1 MPKYRDIEE
10 FLDEVVTLPSM
21 PGVVNEVRRI
31 LDDPNGSIAE
41 AADKIALDP
50 ALTFKVLRLVNSAF
64 YGLRQQ
70 VTSICHAAALL
81 GAKVLKNLC
90 LTAAVFES
98 MKGSPERLIRHA
110 AGTATAMRA
119 LAQEGPLGLLVP
131 APDEAF
137 ILGLVHDIGKM
148 LMYAVVPDLVRE
160 AETMASEHRLP
171 MFRAEQ
177 ELIGIDHAE
186 LGARL
191 ALHWKLDDLYVQAVG
206 GHHEGTKCS
215 SMFLPIASSIT
226 VADYIS
232 GMCGH
237 GVTDPVWF
245 EIPDSVWTDSGVDGP
260 CAIRVMSNYLSE
272 LARIDELVS
281 EVMGTAHQS

>member
-1 MPKYRDIEE
+1 MSKYRDIEE
-10 FLDEVVTLPSM
+10 FLDEVVSLPSM
-21 PGVVNEVRRI
+21 PGVVTKVRRI

-70 VTSICHAAALL
+70 VTGIRQAAALL

-90 LTAAVFES
+90 LTAAVFDS
-98 MKGSPERLIRHA
+98 MKGAPERLIRHA

-119 LAQEGPLGLLVP
+119 LAHEGPLSLLIP
-131 APDEAF
+131 SADEAF

-148 LMYAVVPDLVRE
+148 LMFAVVPELVRE
-160 AETMASEHRLP
+160 AESVAAERRIP

-191 ALHWKLDDLYVQAVG
+191 ALHWKLDDLYVQAVR
-206 GHHEGTKCS
+206 GHHESERGS
-215 SMFLPIASSIT
+215 STYRAIAANIT
-226 VADYIS
+226 VADYIA

-245 EIPDSVWTDSGVDGP
+245 EIPDAIWTDAGVDGP
-260 CAIRVMSNYLSE
+260 CAIRVMSGYLGD

-281 EVMGTAHQS
+281 EVMGSDSRA

>member
-10 FLDEVVTLPSM
+10 FLDEVVSLPSM
-21 PGVVNEVRRI
+21 PGVVSEVRRI
-31 LDDPNGSIAE
+31 LDDPDGSLSD

-70 VTSICHAAALL
+70 VTSVRHAATLL

-119 LAQEGPLGLLVP
+119 LALEGPLGLLLP
-131 APDEAF
+131 SADEAF

-148 LMYAVVPDLVRE
+148 LLYTVVPDLV
-160 AETMASEHRLP
+160 AETEKLTMERRIP

-191 ALHWKLDDLYVQAVG
+191 ALHWRLDDLYVQVVG
-206 GHHEGTKCS
+206 GHHELARCS
-215 SMFLPIASSIT
+215 GAYTPIACNIT
-226 VADYIS
+226 VADYIA

-245 EIPDSVWTDSGVDGP
+245 EIPDSVWTESGVDGP
-260 CAIRVMSNYLSE
+260 CAIRVMSSYLGDLS
-272 LARIDELVS
+272 RIDELVT
-281 EVMGTAHQS
+281 EVMQKEA